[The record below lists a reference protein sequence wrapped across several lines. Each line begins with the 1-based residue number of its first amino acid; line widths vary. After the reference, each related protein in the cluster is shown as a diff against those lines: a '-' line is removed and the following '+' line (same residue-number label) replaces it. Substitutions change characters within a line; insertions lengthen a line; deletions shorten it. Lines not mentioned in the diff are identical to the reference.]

1 MNKENITKMVEAC
14 KRFERLHDADELF
27 GERMSRMMDLESA
40 DQQFKMDW
48 DALTTT
54 SSTTTLLASTDTLT
68 APVTPRR
75 SVVASCRAS
84 LARRATHEG
93 LCVRHLV
100 VRA

>member
-48 DALTTT
+48 DALLEADDYEFCHDVAGIHRHADRT
-54 SSTTTLLASTDTLT
+54 SYPAQIGGCFL
-68 APVTPRR
+68 PRF
-75 SVVASCRAS
+75 AGQ
-84 LARRATHEG
+84 EG
-93 LCVRHLV
+93 NS
-100 VRA
+100 